1 MDNEHDRL
9 RDHIAGLEEELTRLR
24 RSLAEAEQ
32 RIADGP
38 RPAGDNYYKEVFD
51 HLSVCMFLIDVTPDG
66 RFRYAGFNPAE
77 EEALGL
83 STEQV
88 TGKFVEEVFAQDLA
102 QKLTRNYRLCL
113 EAGKPI
119 TYDDEL
125 NLPAGR
131 RHFHS
136 NLIPLTDSAGR
147 IHRLVGAC
155 IDTTD
160 LKRTQEE
167 ALSRQK
173 LESLGVL
180 AAGIAHDFN
189 NLLGSILAEAELA
202 EVELAAGEAPRR
214 EIQAIQSVATRAGEI
229 VRELMTYAGQGSTTL
244 EPTDLSLLVQEM
256 LELLKISVSKNA
268 TFRIDLPNNLPAV
281 QANPVQLRQVIMNLI
296 TNASEAL
303 GNTEGVISI
312 SVTTVTDPNPMAD
325 RLLTPARADC
335 LRLAISDTGSGMT
348 QDILGKIFDPFYTT
362 KFSGRGLGLAAV
374 QGIIRSH
381 NGTITVTSVPG
392 QGSQF
397 EILLPCTPQPLP
409 DPAHRDAT
417 SANDDI
423 GSLSG
428 TVLVIEDEDVLRQ
441 AVATILRKRGLHVI
455 EAGDGAT
462 GTELFRNNQTMI
474 DAILLDMTLPIVTG
488 PEVFE
493 AICHVRPD
501 VKVILTSAY
510 GPDSFGGKQTPW
522 AYIRKPYRTS
532 ELIEL
537 LRRAC
542 QRTSH

>member
-1 MDNEHDRL
+1 
-9 RDHIAGLEEELTRLR
+9 
-24 RSLAEAEQ
+24 
-32 RIADGP
+32 
-38 RPAGDNYYKEVFD
+38 
-51 HLSVCMFLIDVTPDG
+51 MFFIDVTPDG

-88 TGKFVEEVFAQDLA
+88 TGKFVEEVFAPDLA

-147 IHRLVGAC
+147 IHRIVGAC

-189 NLLGSILAEAELA
+189 NLLGSILAQAELA
-202 EVELAAGEAPRR
+202 EVELAAGVSPSQ

-229 VRELMTYAGQGSTTL
+229 VRELMTYAGQGPTTR

-256 LELLKISVSKNA
+256 LELLKISVSKHA
-268 TFRIDLPNNLPAV
+268 TFRIDLPKNLPAV

-303 GNTEGVISI
+303 GNAEGVISI
-312 SVTTVTDPNPMAD
+312 SVTAVTGQDSMAD
-325 RLLTPARADC
+325 RLLTPERADC
-335 LRLAISDTGSGMT
+335 LRLAIRDTGSGMT
-348 QDILGKIFDPFYTT
+348 QDILAR
-362 KFSGRGLGLAAV
+362 SS
-374 QGIIRSH
+374 IRSIRPSFPAAAWDWPPCR
-381 NGTITVTSVPG
+381 GSSAAITG
-392 QGSQF
+392 R
-397 EILLPCTPQPLP
+397 LL
-409 DPAHRDAT
+409 
-417 SANDDI
+417 
-423 GSLSG
+423 
-428 TVLVIEDEDVLRQ
+428 
-441 AVATILRKRGLHVI
+441 
-455 EAGDGAT
+455 
-462 GTELFRNNQTMI
+462 
-474 DAILLDMTLPIVTG
+474 
-488 PEVFE
+488 
-493 AICHVRPD
+493 
-501 VKVILTSAY
+501 
-510 GPDSFGGKQTPW
+510 
-522 AYIRKPYRTS
+522 
-532 ELIEL
+532 
-537 LRRAC
+537 
-542 QRTSH
+542 